1 MSGKAS
7 DVTVQ
12 WSTRPTSMRVATG
25 LRTWDITYTVRFF
38 SIDEQQWYGFSYHLY
53 GASPLVSVLHPSY
66 KNIRVRR
73 ADEEFKVGKVKCR
86 LKTKMFSS
94 KDVVWVV
101 GGVEVPIRLT
111 LR

>member
-1 MSGKAS
+1 L
-7 DVTVQ
+7 
-12 WSTRPTSMRVATG
+12 RVATG
-25 LRTWDITYTVRFF
+25 LRAWDITYTVRFF
-38 SIDEQQWYGFSYHLY
+38 SIDEQHWYVFTYRLY
-53 GASPLVSVLHPSY
+53 DAGLSVSVDDPRTSGY
-66 KNIRVRR
+66 
-73 ADEEFKVGKVKCR
+73 AGPTGEFKVGKVKCR